1 MIMDTTYDLEE
12 FLKEVDHRLETL
24 SIQELRTLDQDTAE
38 QERLQEE
45 ESIKQCLTIC
55 THASK
60 QIEQIRQNASEK
72 VTSTQDTYQSRTITL
87 EGLVSADR
95 VVIDAFKEP
104 KENLT
109 KTASMLEESLQNLGQ
124 RQQTLTSSEEIELI
138 KDKTELKRVQEEINI
153 IKQFLSILAKAE
165 QINQSRENAFD
176 IVTSTASPRQVI
188 VPTTEGLIFA
198 SKVTGTP
205 RTASLLGHMSDS
217 TLRQLIRDRSINRV
231 ATKETKETE

>member
-87 EGLVSADR
+87 EGLVSAHRCVQGNQGKPHQDCLYAR
-95 VVIDAFKEP
+95 REP
-104 KENLT
+104 PKPWT
-109 KTASMLEESLQNLGQ
+109 KTANPNLVRG
-124 RQQTLTSSEEIELI
+124 
-138 KDKTELKRVQEEINI
+138 D
-153 IKQFLSILAKAE
+153 
-165 QINQSRENAFD
+165 
-176 IVTSTASPRQVI
+176 
-188 VPTTEGLIFA
+188 
-198 SKVTGTP
+198 
-205 RTASLLGHMSDS
+205 
-217 TLRQLIRDRSINRV
+217 
-231 ATKETKETE
+231 